1 MLGETSCGQVHAEWK
16 RADQQSAGRPRR
28 RRRRRC
34 HTDAHLHNIARCQS
48 SDGEQV
54 VTFCA

>member
-1 MLGETSCGQVHAEWK
+1 MLGETSCGQEWK

-28 RRRRRC
+28 RRRRRHC